1 MLNYN
6 WNTLYTNRVTI
17 APILANTFD
26 YLIIGGGGGGAAGGG
41 SIGGNGGSGG
51 TVVSGSFSFNHLT
64 SATLN
69 VGNGG
74 VGGLNI
80 GLNGSA
86 GTASTI
92 VYQSSTIAT
101 AGGGAAGTNSSTSV
115 RGGVTSSID
124 SAPIVGDYVWA
135 QNGTKGGNSPVG
147 DNGAGG
153 GTGNQVFPWGTSPQL
168 FVPTAFTNSGGGGGG
183 LRWDTF
189 NGDGLTG
196 NGAKGMC
203 MLRFYDPRNVFDY
216 TGNWNVFVSQNGY
229 KYFYWQNTGT
239 FTFLGKKG

>member
-26 YLIIGGGGGGAAGGG
+26 YLVVGGGGGAAAGDG
-41 SIGGNGGSGG
+41 SLGGNGGEGG
-51 TVVSGSFSFNHLT
+51 SVISGSFSFNHLT

-74 VGGLNI
+74 VGGLGI

-86 GTASTI
+86 GTASNIIYELSTI
-92 VYQSSTIAT
+92 VT
-101 AGGGAAGTNSSTSV
+101 ANGGAAGTQTSLNLTGGTTSTF
-115 RGGVTSSID
+115 D
-124 SAPIVGDYVWA
+124 SGNYLWG
-135 QNGTKGGNSPVG
+135 QNGAKGGDTPTGVFG
-147 DNGAGG
+147 PGG

-168 FVPTAFTNSGGGGGG
+168 QTQTAFTNSGGGGGG
-183 LRWDTF
+183 FKWNEF
-189 NGDGLTG
+189 NGTGLVG

-203 MLRFYDPRNVFDY
+203 MLRFADPRDVYDY
-216 TGNWNVFVSQNGY
+216 TGDWDVFVYENGY
-229 KYFYWQNTGT
+229 KYFYWQDNGT
-239 FTFLGKKG
+239 FTFLGKRD